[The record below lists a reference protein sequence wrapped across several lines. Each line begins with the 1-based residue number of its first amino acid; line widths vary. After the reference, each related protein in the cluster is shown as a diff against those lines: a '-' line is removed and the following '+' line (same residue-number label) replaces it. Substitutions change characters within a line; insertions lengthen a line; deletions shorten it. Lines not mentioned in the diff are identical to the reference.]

1 MSSESPFFEV
11 SAPRGPTGEL
21 LKQSKVAAGMEICF
35 IIKFKAQEIRDY
47 SYDLVC
53 STEREKFLVPI
64 RAIGNRPR
72 VTFPD
77 ELHFG
82 TVPVKST
89 CSKMMFVQ
97 NIGLS
102 TAKFTMR
109 THDSIFSCHGEEN
122 IMEPGTSTMVEVNFT
137 PSAARAFEGDVEV
150 EFFKGARCFIK
161 MFGSGENVDVS
172 LSTPSLSVE
181 PCYISLS
188 SQKTLRIINHRFLF
202 LDKFYIIEVFNIIY
216 SIFSLQ

>member
-1 MSSESPFFEV
+1 
-11 SAPRGPTGEL
+11 
-21 LKQSKVAAGMEICF
+21 MEICF
-35 IIKFKAQEIRDY
+35 IIKFKAQEVRDY

-77 ELHFG
+77 ELSFG

-102 TAKFTMR
+102 TAKFTLR
-109 THDSIFSCHGEEN
+109 THDDIFSCHGEET
-122 IMEPGTSTMVEVNFT
+122 IMEPGASTMLEVKFT
-137 PSAARAFEGDVEV
+137 PPAARTFEGDIEV
-150 EFFKGARCFIK
+150 EFFKGARCFLK
-161 MFGSGENVDVS
+161 MFGAGENVDVS
-172 LSTPSLSVE
+172 LSTPSLSLD
-181 PCYISLS
+181 PCYISLV
-188 SQKTLRIINHRFLF
+188 SQKTLRIINHRSTFV
-202 LDKFYIIEVFNIIY
+202 E
-216 SIFSLQ
+216 